1 MLTYCM
7 NIHPTQTYA
16 ETVGSLQGPVRKVK
30 AGFSPDAD
38 FPIGLRFSA
47 ETARAVLADGKT
59 ADLTDVLSDIGLLPL
74 TMNGFPYGPFHG
86 TRVKESVYLPDWRAP
101 ERVDYTH
108 DLITLMADLN
118 APETFLTISTVPGA
132 FRPNGAGAEAAMA
145 AKYIASVADCIR
157 IGREKGQT
165 IALAIEPEPF
175 CFLETIE
182 ETIAFF
188 KNHLFSRGAAQAL
201 ADQSGLSIGQAEQA
215 LHDHIG
221 LCYDVCHA
229 AVEFEDPAQNFKDLA
244 AAGVEVHKIQLSSA
258 LRVAKGSPAMREA
271 LAPFN
276 EPTYLHQLIS
286 KGPDG
291 LRRFSDLPEALG
303 PDGAADGEE
312 WRVHFHVPLFVETLA
327 QFDSTQAFLK
337 EVLALHRKSPLSRH
351 LEIETYT
358 WDVLPDGIRAATIEQ
373 DITRELNW
381 VSEQLAAA

>member
-16 ETVGSLQGPVRKVK
+16 ETLQSLKGPVRKVK
-30 AGFSPDAD
+30 TAFSPDAD

-47 ETARAVLADGKT
+47 ETARAVLTNSKT
-59 ADLTDVLSDIGLLPL
+59 EELADVLSDIGLLPL

-86 TRVKESVYLPDWRAP
+86 TRVKENVYLPDWRAP
-101 ERVDYTH
+101 ERVDYTR
-108 DLITLMADLN
+108 DLVTLMAALN
-118 APETFLTISTVPGA
+118 KPETFLTISTVPGT

-145 AKYIASVADCIR
+145 AKYIESVADCIQ
-157 IGREKGQT
+157 IGRQKGQT

-182 ETIAFF
+182 ESIAFF
-188 KNHLFSRGAAQAL
+188 KEHLFSRAAAQTL
-201 ADQSGLSIGQAEQA
+201 ADQSGLSVVQAQEA

-244 AAGVEVHKIQLSSA
+244 NAGIAVQKIQLSSA
-258 LRVAKGSPAMREA
+258 LRVASGSPAMRAA

-276 EPTYLHQLIS
+276 EPTYLHQMIA
-286 KGPDG
+286 KGVNG

-303 PDGAADGEE
+303 PDGASDGEE
-312 WRVHFHVPLFVETLA
+312 WRVHFHVPLFVEKFV

-337 EVLALHRKSPLSRH
+337 EVLALHRQTPLSRL

-358 WDVLPDGIRAATIEQ
+358 WDVLPDGIRAASIED

-381 VSEQLAAA
+381 VAAQLAAP